1 MKWLHVLFCIY
12 LLTNCC
18 QADDIQ
24 LLLKLKSDP
33 CGKGEAYLKPN
44 STNGESTTNTSGVVQ
59 LDPGLDFLFVLNQ
72 NSDIDD
78 CDGIFQRT
86 QSSAPHTQSYL
97 QSIGAGNF
105 NQQLVTLAEIE
116 DSYRSSNKSLSRFAY
131 VMSADCQGFI
141 RNFSSEY
148 SKAPSLQGIDYQC
161 LSASYF
167 KFISCLPTYFNGSRT
182 GVPRLIVYV
191 TGTPSLSAQF
201 YKIYSPGF
209 QSTFGDLMDIRV
221 LVLEARPR
229 SAAEYNASAAHF
241 NEVATDPVYNIKF
254 IGSVHDSLQDIM
266 SIIKSEIDKL

>member
-33 CGKGEAYLKPN
+33 CGKGEAYHKPN

-59 LDPGLDFLFVLNQ
+59 LDPGLDFLFVFNQ

-191 TGTPSLSAQF
+191 TGTPSLNAQKF
-201 YKIYSPGF
+201 KTFSSSF